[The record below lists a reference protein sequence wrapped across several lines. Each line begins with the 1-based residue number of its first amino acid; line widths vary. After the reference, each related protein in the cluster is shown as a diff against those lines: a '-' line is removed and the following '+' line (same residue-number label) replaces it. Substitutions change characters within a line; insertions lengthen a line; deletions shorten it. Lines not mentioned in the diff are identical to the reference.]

1 MKERIKS
8 YLEFKLDL
16 ELCGVSTFEKDDE
29 ITKLYKKYLKD
40 KQPIKLTFRY
50 ASTNPTIEKD
60 TSSNLLELKKEEE

>member
-1 MKERIKS
+1 MKERVKS

-40 KQPIKLTFRY
+40 KQPIKLKFKFG
-50 ASTNPTIEKD
+50 STNPTIEED
-60 TSSNLLELKKEEE
+60 IS